1 MKKEL
6 FERYQLDATIMIYYH
21 IHVDVPTLSGAMW
34 DDAAVYG
41 TNFEMLCDVN
51 TQIVI
56 RGVRA
61 CRSEKP
67 FASICSVEERGS
79 SFL

>member
-1 MKKEL
+1 M
-6 FERYQLDATIMIYYH
+6 
-21 IHVDVPTLSGAMW
+21 PTLSGTMW

-56 RGVRA
+56 CGVRA
-61 CRSEKP
+61 WFSEDILP
-67 FASICSVEERGS
+67 PYAE
-79 SFL
+79 

>member
-1 MKKEL
+1 M
-6 FERYQLDATIMIYYH
+6 
-21 IHVDVPTLSGAMW
+21 PTLSGTMW

-51 TQIVI
+51 TQIMI
-56 RGVRA
+56 CGARA
-61 CRSEKP
+61 CRSEEP
-67 FASICSVEERGS
+67 FASVCRVEEGDS

>member
-1 MKKEL
+1 
-6 FERYQLDATIMIYYH
+6 
-21 IHVDVPTLSGAMW
+21 MW

-51 TQIVI
+51 TQIMICGMRV
-56 RGVRA
+56 
-61 CRSEKP
+61 CRSEEL
-67 FASICSVEERGS
+67 FASICRVEEGGS